1 MKHLFLIDPLEKLV
15 IKKDSSLMMA
25 QTFKEKGEEVYLLFE
40 KDFYLTNGEF
50 ETFEVWQFD
59 SNFKQ
64 DSFYLE
70 KFDLIKARQY
80 KLDNKTIIHFRL
92 DPPFD
97 TRYLRIA
104 WMLDG
109 LVQKGLRVTNNPK
122 GVITHNEKLHSYL
135 QPNALPSYVGASFL
149 GLQEFITKNNITE
162 LILKPLDLY
171 QGIGVEKVSVT
182 DPQLET
188 KFQNKVKEYKGAIVA
203 QAFAPEVT
211 KGEVRSLY
219 FNGHELGS
227 ILKVP
232 KKGEYLAN
240 IAQGASYSLYTLPDN
255 VKKQCDQ
262 ITKDLLKDGLDFVA
276 FDILG
281 GHVNEVNLTCPGLLV
296 EVSIAVKKNLASEI
310 LSNIRR
316 L

>member
-1 MKHLFLIDPLEKLV
+1 MKHLFLIDPLDKLV

-40 KDFYLTNGEF
+40 KDFYLTNGEL
-50 ETFEVWQFD
+50 ETFEVWQFAA
-59 SNFKQ
+59 NFKA

-70 KFDLIKARQY
+70 KFDLTNSKKL
-80 KLDNKTIIHFRL
+80 KLDKNTIVHFRL

-109 LVQKGLRVTNNPK
+109 LVQKGVRVTNNPK

-149 GLQEFITKNNITE
+149 GLKEFIAKNKIQE

-171 QGIGVEKVSVT
+171 QGIGVEKVSVS
-182 DPQLET
+182 DAKLES
-188 KFQNKVKEYKGAIVA
+188 KFQKKVSEYKGAIVA

-219 FNGHELGS
+219 FNGQELGS

-232 KKGEYLAN
+232 KEGEYLAN
-240 IAQGASYSLYTLPDN
+240 IAQGASYSVYTLPES

-262 ITKDLLKDGLDFVA
+262 ITKDLLKEGLDFVA

-296 EVSIAVKKNLASEI
+296 EVSMAVKSNLAAQI
-310 LSNIRR
+310 LNYIK
-316 L
+316 

>member
-1 MKHLFLIDPLEKLV
+1 MKHIFLIDPLEKLV

-25 QTFKEKGEEVYLLFE
+25 HTFISQGEEVYLLFE
-40 KDFYLTNGEF
+40 KDFYLTSGELG
-50 ETFEVWQFD
+50 TFEVWDFT
-59 SNFKQ
+59 SSFKP
-64 DSFYLE
+64 DSFYLSDFTLS
-70 KFDLIKARQY
+70 KNKKL
-80 KLDNKTIIHFRL
+80 KLDNNTLIHFRL

-109 LVQKGLRVTNNPK
+109 LAQKGVSVSNNPK
-122 GVITHNEKLHSYL
+122 GVITHNEKLHAYL

-149 GLQEFITKNNITE
+149 GLKEFIVKNQIKE

-171 QGIGVEKVSVT
+171 QGIGVEKISAT
-182 DPQLET
+182 DPQLEI
-188 KFQNKVKEYKGAIVA
+188 KFKNKVAEYKGAIVA

-211 KGEVRSLY
+211 QGEVRSLY
-219 FNGHELGS
+219 FKGQELGS

-232 KKGEYLAN
+232 KQGEYLAN
-240 IAQGASYSLYTLPDN
+240 IAQGASFSVYSLPPE

-296 EVSIAVKKNLASEI
+296 EVSIAVKKNLANEI
-310 LSNIRR
+310 LNYIKG